1 MDIKKTKLL
10 LLEAAENSINE
21 LIKVMNK
28 KMNSDEIDPEK
39 VKVSASAYRLAMDDA
54 MAMIDKVEELT
65 ATGKSN
71 KDTNNDFFGVE
82 SQVTTKVC

>member
-82 SQVTTKVC
+82 SQVK

>member
-28 KMNSDEIDPEK
+28 KMNSEEIDPEK

-54 MAMIDKVEELT
+54 MAMIDKVEELK
-65 ATGKSN
+65 ATGKS
-71 KDTNNDFFGVE
+71 KKETNNDFFGVE
-82 SQVTTKVC
+82 SHVK

>member
-28 KMNSDEIDPEK
+28 KMNSEEIDPEK

-54 MAMIDKVEELT
+54 MAMIDKVEELK

-71 KDTNNDFFGVE
+71 KETNNDFFGVE
-82 SQVTTKVC
+82 SQVK